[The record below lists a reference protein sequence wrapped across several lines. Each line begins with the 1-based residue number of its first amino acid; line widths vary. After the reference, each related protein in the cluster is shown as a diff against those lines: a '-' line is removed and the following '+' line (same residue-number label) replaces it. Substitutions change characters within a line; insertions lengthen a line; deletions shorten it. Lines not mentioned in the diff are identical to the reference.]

1 MASKTLYQPV
11 FHLEPACV
19 GIYYDRRIN
28 QNLHHIIKS
37 NQRIKHTFLFITP
50 DLSQSEPSSLLQL
63 PMMSHI
69 ASFWKRKICSRI
81 FRILA
86 IFPQIHSLPFTDDLP
101 SPLLSLFMK
110 GPGRPEAQYYHQV
123 FLSESINAEEIK
135 SIDFFWISEIGCWF
149 VRLLTMATEAEWRVM
164 FQISERD
171 FLPTSQM
178 DLEDHSTTLNYI
190 WWFSFFLG
198 NSNIKTRAGWKRF
211 CI

>member
-1 MASKTLYQPV
+1 
-11 FHLEPACV
+11 
-19 GIYYDRRIN
+19 
-28 QNLHHIIKS
+28 
-37 NQRIKHTFLFITP
+37 
-50 DLSQSEPSSLLQL
+50 
-63 PMMSHI
+63 MSHI
-69 ASFWKRKICSRI
+69 ASFWKRKICFRI

-149 VRLLTMATEAEWRVM
+149 VRLLTMAAEAEWRVM

-190 WWFSFFLG
+190 SKISKNIQISENIQISKYLNISQWFSFFWETQISRQELVENG
-198 NSNIKTRAGWKRF
+198 SVFRIWAKRSYLLTNGCLQKGSDYAWKR
-211 CI
+211 

>member
-1 MASKTLYQPV
+1 
-11 FHLEPACV
+11 
-19 GIYYDRRIN
+19 
-28 QNLHHIIKS
+28 
-37 NQRIKHTFLFITP
+37 
-50 DLSQSEPSSLLQL
+50 
-63 PMMSHI
+63 MSHI

-149 VRLLTMATEAEWRVM
+149 VRLLTMAAEAEWRVM

-190 WWFSFFLG
+190 SKISKNIKISENIQVSKYLNISQSFSFFLG